1 MSLGTM
7 YGRTTVR
14 PNVDTATT
22 NAISMNINRRRGG
35 GAGAGWAPGGANV
48 IARCDDRATTIESE
62 HKQIT
67 ANRYRLPTLVDS
79 KLVYSLFLFLVY

>member
-22 NAISMNINRRRGG
+22 NAISMNINRRR
-35 GAGAGWAPGGANV
+35 AVVAANV
-48 IARCDDRATTIESE
+48 IARCDDRATIIESE